1 LTDLTR
7 WTWIAVGIL
16 VTVPPVVF
24 VLFLRD
30 ASRVFRELQTGRE
43 SDAVKGAGKKQAV

>member
-30 ASRVFRELQTGRE
+30 ASRVFRELQFGRE
-43 SDAVKGAGKKQAV
+43 SEAADRAGKKEAA

>member
-7 WTWIAVGIL
+7 WTWIAVGVL

-30 ASRVFRELQTGRE
+30 ARRVFRELQSGRKSE
-43 SDAVKGAGKKQAV
+43 AADGAGNREAA

>member
-1 LTDLTR
+1 MTDLTR

-24 VLFLRD
+24 VLFLKD
-30 ASRVFRELQTGRE
+30 ASRVFRELQSDRE
-43 SDAVKGAGKKQAV
+43 SEAADRGGNKEAA